1 MHIKQIIIQGFK
13 SYKDQVVIDP
23 FSPKC
28 NLVVGRNGAGK
39 SNFFS
44 AIRFVLHDAYIKMTN
59 EERRSLIHEGSN
71 TNNLN
76 MTTYVEIIFDNSDHR
91 FPTGKDIVTLRR
103 AIGMKKDEY
112 YLDGKPIPKQD
123 VMNLLQSAGF
133 SKSNP
138 YYIVPQGRIAAI
150 TNSKD
155 EDRLSLLKEVAGTRV
170 YEEHR
175 EESLKI
181 IQSTNQKKLKIKELL
196 ESIEE
201 KIANLDHEKADLAI
215 YSELEKQKRSCEYH
229 LFQRDLIDVQDNL
242 DQLEE
247 TYKGDVIQMNQSR
260 KHNLEQENTLTLLES
275 EISTITHT
283 LDDVQQELDLLTSNI
298 LQDET
303 QQAKISASLSTNLLS
318 PRLKQ
323 DLLTLTREQHSI
335 QEQITSKQS
344 FLTHLKHIKQ
354 PSIQEEESKLLSN
367 LLQKKTQ
374 RDILIQKRGRSHHFS
389 TPSERDTWLR
399 TEIQN
404 LTQSLSFER
413 QRQEDLQL
421 ELASLQSEHDLS
433 KQQLSFL
440 SIDIANTETQIS
452 TIQSDLTLLF
462 HERDNL
468 TEKRK
473 LLWREE
479 SKLDHKQPLLHE
491 QLLKLERQMY
501 STCDRETSSGLE
513 SVRHI
518 CQTFP
523 DFAPYVYGPVYELF
537 TIIDPIYTTA
547 IDIISGKSL
556 FHIVVEND
564 QIATQIV
571 QIMTKEKSGRVTF
584 LPLNRIQSKP
594 LPSYQNITIEQGI
607 PMIQLVKYDDSKL
620 EPIFNQIFSKAILV
634 PDLEQGCKLAKEFQF
649 QTITLDGDRVDKKG
663 SLTGGYID
671 TKRTRLIIAKELRK
685 IQDEYSILEN
695 QLSNVK
701 NQVLSIGQQLDIIYG
716 KIQYNEHQ
724 LIKYRDRLNEFILK
738 KQELERESDSISI
751 ITREKLLTQ
760 VEYHIKELSLSIQS
774 MNEEIGTKLTAKL
787 TKDETRLLENL
798 EKEINEME
806 HSCSTLTIEKTSIIK
821 DILSYEH
828 ELQDNLMKRNEQLLK
843 NIKNV
848 QYQLDEYETA
858 TFSNKELL
866 DNIQERLKTY
876 KEKILYLEN
885 EQESLSNKKES
896 LSNRIISIRESLESS
911 CNSSI
916 SVYLSKKSTLVQK
929 KQDLTCKIHNLGLLP
944 EEFLLKYKN
953 TLTEKLVQ
961 ELLKVREQIQK
972 YSHVNQRALDQYNA
986 FVKQHGLLVKRK
998 EELDKSSESIV
1009 SFIETLDMQK
1019 DEAVQRT
1026 FDQVA
1031 RYFGEVF
1038 TQLVPTGKAELEL
1051 LRSIDS
1057 KNNGMTYSGI
1067 GIRVSFNGNLYVRMH
1082 QLSGGQ
1088 KGIVSLALIF
1098 AIQKCDPAPFYLF
1111 DEIDANLDVAYRAS
1125 VANAIGEMSKKAQFI
1140 LTTFRPELLDHADK
1154 YYGVVFSH
1162 SASHIQCI
1170 EKEQAEEFLKSG

>member
-23 FSPKC
+23 FSSKC

-44 AIRFVLHDAYIKMTN
+44 AIRFVLHDAYTKMTN

-71 TNNLN
+71 ANNLN

-138 YYIVPQGRIAAI
+138 YYIVPQGRIAGI

-155 EDRLSLLKEVAGTRV
+155 EDRLFLLKEVAGTRV

-196 ESIEE
+196 ELIEE
-201 KIANLDHEKADLAI
+201 KIVNLDHEREDLAI

-247 TYKGDVIQMNQSR
+247 IYKRDVIQMNQSR
-260 KHNLEQENTLTLLES
+260 KHTLEQENTLTVLES

-283 LDDVQQELDLLTSNI
+283 LNDVQQELDILTSNI

-303 QQAKISASLSTNLLS
+303 QQAKLLASLSTNIS
-318 PRLKQ
+318 TPRLRQ
-323 DLLTLTREQHSI
+323 DLLELNREQSSI

-354 PSIQEEESKLLSN
+354 PSIQEEESKLFSD

-374 RDILIQKRGRSHHFS
+374 RDILLQKRGRSHHFS
-389 TPSERDTWLR
+389 TSSERDTWLR

-421 ELASLQSEHDLS
+421 ELASLESEHDLG
-433 KQQLSFL
+433 KQQLASL
-440 SIDIANTETQIS
+440 SIDISNTEAQIS

-479 SKLDHKQPLLHE
+479 FKLDHKQPLLHD
-491 QLLKLERQMY
+491 QLVKLERQMY

-513 SVRHI
+513 SVRRI

-523 DFAPYVYGPVYELF
+523 NFASYVYGPLYELF
-537 TIIDPIYTTA
+537 AVIDPIYTTA
-547 IDIISGKSL
+547 IDIIAGKSL

-564 QIATQIV
+564 QIASQIV

-584 LPLNRIQSKP
+584 LPLNRIQSKS
-594 LPSYQNITIEQGI
+594 PSYQNITIEQGI
-607 PMIQLVKYDDSKL
+607 PMIQLVKYNNSKL

-671 TKRTRLIIAKELRK
+671 TKRTRLIIAKELRR

-695 QLSNVK
+695 QLSNAK
-701 NQVLSIGQQLDIIYG
+701 HQVLSIGQQVDIIYG

-724 LIKYRDRLNEFILK
+724 LIKYRDKLNEFMLK

-751 ITREKLLTQ
+751 ITREKLLLQ
-760 VEYHIKELSLSIQS
+760 VENHIKELDLSIQS
-774 MNEEIGTKLTAKL
+774 MNQEIGTKLTVKL

-798 EKEINEME
+798 EKEINQME
-806 HSCSTLTIEKTSIIK
+806 HECCTLTIEKTSIIK

-828 ELQDNLMKRNEQLLK
+828 ELQDNLAKRNEQLLK
-843 NIKNV
+843 NIKDI
-848 QYQLDEYETA
+848 QYQFDEYEA
-858 TFSNKELL
+858 VTFNNKQLL
-866 DNIQERLKTY
+866 ENIQERLKTY
-876 KEKILYLEN
+876 KQKIFYLEN
-885 EQESLSNKKES
+885 EQESLSSKKES
-896 LSNRIISIRESLESS
+896 LSNRIISIRESLEGSF
-911 CNSSI
+911 NSSI
-916 SVYLSKKSTLVQK
+916 SIYLSKKSTLTQK
-929 KQDLTCKIHNLGLLP
+929 KQDLTVKIHQLGLLP

-953 TLTEKLVQ
+953 SLTEKLVQ
-961 ELLKVREQIQK
+961 ELLKIREQMQK
-972 YSHVNQRALDQYNA
+972 YSHVNQKALDQYNA
-986 FVKQHGLLVKRK
+986 FVKQHELLVKRK
-998 EELDKSSESIV
+998 EELDKSSESIA
-1009 SFIETLDMQK
+1009 SFIGTLDMQK

-1026 FDQVA
+1026 FDQVSK
-1031 RYFGEVF
+1031 YFEQVF
-1038 TQLVPTGKAELEL
+1038 AQLVPTGKAELEL
-1051 LRSIDS
+1051 LRSIDG
-1057 KNNGMTYSGI
+1057 KNDGMIYSGI

-1125 VANAIGEMSKKAQFI
+1125 VASVIGEMSKKAQFI
-1140 LTTFRPELLDHADK
+1140 LTTFRSELLDHADK

-1162 SASHIQCI
+1162 SASHIECI
-1170 EKEQAEEFLKSG
+1170 EKEQAKEFLKSG